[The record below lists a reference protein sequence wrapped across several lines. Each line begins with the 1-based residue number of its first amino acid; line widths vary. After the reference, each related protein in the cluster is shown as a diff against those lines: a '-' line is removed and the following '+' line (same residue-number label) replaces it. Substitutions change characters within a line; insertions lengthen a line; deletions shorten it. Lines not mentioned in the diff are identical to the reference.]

1 MNDPKS
7 EANSSDGV
15 DRRAF
20 VKTAAAVGATGLAM
34 PVWGAAAA
42 SDRIKVG
49 LVGCGGRGTGAAN
62 QAINADP
69 GVMLWAMGD
78 VYEDR
83 LNNSFNG
90 LKNQHGTRVM
100 VGDERRF
107 VGFDAIDKV
116 LDSGVDVVILATPP
130 GFRPDH
136 LEKAVGAGK
145 HVFCEKPMATDMPG
159 LRKVM
164 ETSKKAKAQGTQ
176 LMSGFC
182 WRYAMPERAVYGEIN
197 DGALGE
203 IESVHSTYHTG
214 PLGTRARTPDMTD
227 MDFQLRNWQHMNWL
241 SGDII
246 VEQAVH
252 SVDKMNWAMGNR
264 PPAKATAL
272 GGRGLREGAERGD
285 IFDHF
290 AVVYE
295 WDNGARG
302 FLTCRQVPNCS
313 NDNTDWIAGTKG
325 IGFVNG
331 WAPRQ
336 SNLKFADG
344 SKEFRYKGGTPNMYQ
359 TEHNELF
366 KAIRDGEVLN
376 DGDWMTQSVA
386 MGILGR
392 EAGYSGRTIT
402 WDEIMNSQK
411 EIVPQDPKFG
421 PMPPLEIPQPGVYKF
436 S

>member
-1 MNDPKS
+1 MKNSKS
-7 EANSSDGV
+7 EASSSDGV

-34 PVWGAAAA
+34 PVWGSATA

-83 LNNSFNG
+83 LKNSFNG

-164 ETSKKAKAQGTQ
+164 ETAKKAKAQGTQ

-182 WRYAMPERAVYGEIN
+182 WRYSMPERAVYGEIN
-197 DGALGE
+197 DGAIGE

-214 PLGTRARTPDMTD
+214 PLGTRARTPEMTD
-227 MDFQLRNWQHMNWL
+227 IDFQLRNWQHMNWL

-246 VEQAVH
+246 V
-252 SVDKMNWAMGNR
+252 
-264 PPAKATAL
+264 
-272 GGRGLREGAERGD
+272 
-285 IFDHF
+285 
-290 AVVYE
+290 
-295 WDNGARG
+295 
-302 FLTCRQVPNCS
+302 
-313 NDNTDWIAGTKG
+313 
-325 IGFVNG
+325 
-331 WAPRQ
+331 
-336 SNLKFADG
+336 
-344 SKEFRYKGGTPNMYQ
+344 
-359 TEHNELF
+359 
-366 KAIRDGEVLN
+366 
-376 DGDWMTQSVA
+376 
-386 MGILGR
+386 
-392 EAGYSGRTIT
+392 
-402 WDEIMNSQK
+402 
-411 EIVPQDPKFG
+411 
-421 PMPPLEIPQPGVYKF
+421 
-436 S
+436 

>member
-1 MNDPKS
+1 MKKTDARS
-7 EANSSDGV
+7 EVA
-15 DRRAF
+15 RREF
-20 VKTAAAVGATGLAM
+20 VKSTAVLGAGSIAAATM
-34 PVWGAAAA
+34 PVWGSAPA
-42 SDRIKVG
+42 SDRLKVG

-69 GVMLWAMGD
+69 GVLLWAMGD
-78 VYEDR
+78 VYKDR
-83 LNNSFNG
+83 LRTSYDG
-90 LKNQHGTRVM
+90 LNQQHGTRVM
-100 VGDERRF
+100 VDRERQF

-136 LEKAVGAGK
+136 LEKSVNAGK

-159 LRKVM
+159 LRRVM
-164 ETSKKAKAQGTQ
+164 ATAKKAKEQGTQ

-182 WRYAMPERAVYGEIN
+182 WRYSSPERAIYGEIN

-203 IESVHSTYHTG
+203 IESLHSTYHTS
-214 PLGTRARTPDMTD
+214 PLGTRERTDKMTD
-227 MDFQLRNWQHMNWL
+227 MDFELRNWQHFNWL

-252 SVDKMNWAMGNR
+252 NVDKINWAMGNK
-264 PPAKATAL
+264 PPVKATAL
-272 GGRGLREGAERGD
+272 GGRGLREGAPRGD
-285 IFDHF
+285 VYDHF
-290 AVVYE
+290 TVIYE

-302 FLTCRQVPNCS
+302 FLTSRQQANCS

-344 SKEFRYKGGTPNMYQ
+344 SKTFRYRGSTPSMYQ

-366 KAIRDGEVLN
+366 KAIRDGNVIN
-376 DGDWMTQSVA
+376 DGDWMCQSNA
-386 MGILGR
+386 MGIMGR

-402 WDEIMNSQK
+402 WEEIMGSTQ
-411 EIVPQDPKFG
+411 EIVPANPTFGDRPEIVIPK
-421 PMPPLEIPQPGVYKF
+421 PGVYQF